1 MARNTKPKPVPAET
15 AEADEPTPRKRKGTS
30 DASIPRNVPR
40 PLELKPKK
48 KTAAELKAERTT
60 RKKKAAT
67 DTELRTYNLRNKIL
81 DLREQG
87 ATIRQISETLITQGE
102 TGCGPTMIFNHLEAG
117 LDHVRKE
124 FTLKY
129 KNFIQVRLNQM
140 YRVELAHFK
149 RMCDA
154 RISPD
159 DFEKLSRGMDRIWK
173 RMDDLIDRLTDN
185 HKTTKVEVTGEG
197 GGPVQTITRI
207 IMPPGVEP
215 DDEEPLT

>member
-1 MARNTKPKPVPAET
+1 MAKKLTTKPVSEA
-15 AEADEPTPRKRKGTS
+15 ADEKPTPSRRSRASK
-30 DASIPRNVPR
+30 DSIPRDAPR

-48 KTAAELKAERTT
+48 KTAAELKVEREQ
-60 RKKKAAT
+60 RKKKAA
-67 DTELRTYNLRNKIL
+67 DAAEIRAYNLRNKIL
-81 DLREQG
+81 DLREGG
-87 ATIRQISETLITQGE
+87 ATIRQISEHLTAQGE
-102 TGCGPTMIFNHLEAG
+102 KGCAPTSVFNHLEAG

-149 RMCDA
+149 RLCDKDLA
-154 RISPD
+154 PD

-197 GGPVQTITRI
+197 GGAIETVTRVI
-207 IMPPGVEP
+207 LPSMTEP
-215 DDEEPLT
+215 ESDATEEA